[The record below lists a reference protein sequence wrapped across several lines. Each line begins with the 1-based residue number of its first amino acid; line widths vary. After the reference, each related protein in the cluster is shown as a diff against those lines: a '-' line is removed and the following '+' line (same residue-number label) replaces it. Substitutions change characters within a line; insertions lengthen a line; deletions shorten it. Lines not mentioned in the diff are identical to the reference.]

1 MGDLG
6 NLLREA
12 REKKS
17 LSLEQAEAD
26 TRIRY
31 KFLVAL
37 ENEDYAALP
46 APAYVKGFLK
56 TYAAYLGL
64 DPQQVLALYHAVT
77 GSTESAQ
84 LPSIPLVEVPMESRR
99 SLWPVI
105 AGLAVVAGILLLAA
119 AVVRTP
125 WRSWLGLT
133 PATAQPTATAT
144 ATVAP
149 TPQPHPTLTFTP
161 TPLPSPTAPA
171 EPTATPAP
179 ATVVRVQ
186 FVVTGRSWVQIVAD
200 DAVAYAGLLEDETRQ
215 WEATRKIVARIGN
228 AGAVDITVNGQH
240 IGVLGRP
247 GEVVVGEWLAE
258 GAQPTPTATP

>member
-17 LSLEQAEAD
+17 LSLEQVEAD

-37 ENEDYAALP
+37 ENEDYGALP

-64 DPQQVLALYHAVT
+64 DPQQVLALYHAVAAT
-77 GSTESAQ
+77 PSDAK
-84 LPSIPLVEVPMESRR
+84 LPSVPLVEVPMEGRR

-105 AGLAVVAGILLLAA
+105 MGLAIVAGVLLLAA

-125 WRSWLGLT
+125 WRSWLGLAPT
-133 PATAQPTATAT
+133 APQATATPTAT
-144 ATVAP
+144 V
-149 TPQPHPTLTFTP
+149 TP
-161 TPLPSPTAPA
+161 TPLPQPTPTFTPAPSPTAA
-171 EPTATPAP
+171 VEPTSTPAP
-179 ATVVRVQ
+179 TAGVRVQ

-200 DAVAYAGLLEDETRQ
+200 DAVVYAGLLENETRE
-215 WEATRKIVARIGN
+215 WEAARKIVARIGN
-228 AGAVDITVNGQH
+228 AGAVDVTVNGQH
-240 IGVLGRP
+240 VGVLGQA
-247 GEVVVGEWLAE
+247 GEVIVSEWLAE